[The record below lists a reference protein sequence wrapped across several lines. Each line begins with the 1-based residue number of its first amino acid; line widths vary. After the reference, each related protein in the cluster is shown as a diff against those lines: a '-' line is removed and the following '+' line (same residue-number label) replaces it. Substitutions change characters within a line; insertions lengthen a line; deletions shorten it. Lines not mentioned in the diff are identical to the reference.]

1 MKIPIKYDLFR
12 IFVSLICEVWE
23 KILIIN
29 LDMQNYFI
37 DGEKYHFLG
46 KQSHPD
52 LPKLCLKGVK
62 GIEKSSM
69 HRSL

>member
-1 MKIPIKYDLFR
+1 LK
-12 IFVSLICEVWE
+12 WE
-23 KILIIN
+23 IILI
-29 LDMQNYFI
+29 LESVTQNYFI
-37 DGEKYHFLG
+37 CGEKYHFLG

-69 HRSL
+69 HRGL